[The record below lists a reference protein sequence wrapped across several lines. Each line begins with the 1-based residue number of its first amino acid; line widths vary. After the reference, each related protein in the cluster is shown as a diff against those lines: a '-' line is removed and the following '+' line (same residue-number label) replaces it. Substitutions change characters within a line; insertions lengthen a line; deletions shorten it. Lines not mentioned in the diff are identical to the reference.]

1 MKISRSDKTFDIIN
15 NSILLL
21 FTLLMLYPLYFIIIA
36 SISEPMAIVKGEV
49 ILFPVNFQLTAYKN
63 ILQEASIWI
72 GYRNSIF
79 YTLLGTL
86 YNLALTIPAAYVI
99 TKKELPGRNILI
111 GFFLVT
117 MFFSGGMIPTYLN
130 MKNLG
135 LLNTPWALILGA
147 GVSCWNLIIT
157 REFFKNTIPTEIYES
172 AHMDGASEFRAFFN
186 IALPLSKPILAVM
199 TLYYGVAHW
208 NSYYSALLYIRKPDL
223 FPLQL
228 VLRNILI
235 SNEMSLT
242 QALVEGDSS
251 AIAVM
256 VQKSYMVE
264 AMKYSLIFVASFPLL
279 CAYPFV
285 QKYFVKGMMIGSV
298 KG

>member
-1 MKISRSDKTFDIIN
+1 MKISRSDRTFDIIN
-15 NSILLL
+15 NSMLFL
-21 FTLLMLYPLYFIIIA
+21 FTLMMIYPLYFIIIA

-49 ILFPVNFQLTAYKN
+49 ILFPVDFQLTAYKN

-99 TKKELPGRNILI
+99 TKTELPGRHVLI
-111 GFFLVT
+111 WFFLIT

-157 REFFKNTIPTEIYES
+157 REFFKNTIPAEIYES

-199 TLYYGVAHW
+199 ALYYGVAHW

-242 QALVEGDSS
+242 QALVEGDSG

>member
-1 MKISRSDKTFDIIN
+1 MKLSRSDKTFDLIN
-15 NSILLL
+15 NFMLFL
-21 FTLLMLYPLYFIIIA
+21 FTLIMIYPLYFIIIA
-36 SISEPMAIVKGEV
+36 SISEPMAIVKGDV
-49 ILFPVNFQLTAYKN
+49 ILFPVDFQLTAYKN
-63 ILQEASIWI
+63 IIQEASIWI
-72 GYRNSIF
+72 GYRNSVI
-79 YTLLGTL
+79 YTVLGTL

-99 TKKELPGRNILI
+99 TKAELPGRNLLVW
-111 GFFLVT
+111 FFLVT

-157 REFFKNTIPTEIYES
+157 REFFKNTIPAEIYES

-242 QALVEGDSS
+242 QALIEGDSS

-264 AMKYSLIFVASFPLL
+264 AMKYSLIFIASFPLL

>member
-1 MKISRSDKTFDIIN
+1 
-15 NSILLL
+15 
-21 FTLLMLYPLYFIIIA
+21 MLYPLYFIIIA
-36 SISEPMAIVKGEV
+36 SISEPMAIVKGNV
-49 ILFPVNFQLTAYKN
+49 IIAPVDFQLTAYKN

-79 YTLLGTL
+79 YTSLGTF

-99 TKKELPGRNILI
+99 TKTELPGRKLLTW
-111 GFFLVT
+111 FFLIT

-135 LLNTPWALILGA
+135 LLNTPWALIIGA
-147 GVSCWNLIIT
+147 GVSGWNLIIT

-186 IALPLSKPILAVM
+186 IALPLSKPIIAVM
-199 TLYYGVAHW
+199 ALYYGVAHW
-208 NSYYSALLYIRKPDL
+208 NSYYSALLYVRKPDL

-235 SNEMSLT
+235 SNEMSLA
-242 QALVEGDSS
+242 QALTEGDSS

-264 AMKYSLIFVASFPLL
+264 AMKYSLIFIASFPLL